1 MRRFIENQIGMFAER
16 IGAIGGRWELP
27 VIEGPASEVEL
38 ADIERQLGQPIPTK
52 FREFAATVSRRIYFD
67 WRLPENLD
75 LPESLDEIF
84 GGGIDF
90 DIQRLPDHEETRADW
105 QKECFPNE
113 EDPYDFVWHNKIGFH
128 HVPNGDC
135 LALDSEGQ
143 IIYLSHEDGEGHGYI
158 MAPSFSDLL
167 KRWLPLGCPGP
178 EDWQWL
184 PFVAN
189 SKTGINPECKAAQ
202 TWISTITNK
211 P

>member
-1 MRRFIENQIGMFAER
+1 MHRFIESHIEMFAER
-16 IGAIGGRWELP
+16 INAIGGQWEIP
-27 VIEGPASEVEL
+27 VIEEPASEVEL
-38 ADIERQLGQPIPTK
+38 ADIERQLQQPIPAN

-67 WRLPENLD
+67 WRLPENFD

-84 GGGIDF
+84 SGGIDY
-90 DIQRLPDHEETRADW
+90 DIKRLPDHEETRADW
-105 QKECFPNE
+105 QKECFPNPE
-113 EDPYDFVWHNKIGFH
+113 NPYDKIWHNKIGFH

-143 IIYLSHEDGEGHGYI
+143 IIYLSHDDGEGHGYS
-158 MAPSFSDLL
+158 MAPSFPDLL

-189 SKTGINPECKAAQ
+189 SISGIDPKCETAQ
-202 TWISTITNK
+202 AWITTISYK
-211 P
+211 S